1 MAGGIMTDRF
11 NLEISGISL
20 DIPWKVSSNHP
31 FTRLANRS
39 LRIFIST
46 LREPHPHQHI
56 SLHLIPTHP
65 TPRIDRL
72 RAERNLFAMVG
83 KNESG

>member
-1 MAGGIMTDRF
+1 MTDRF
-11 NLEISGISL
+11 NFEISGIYL

-31 FTRLANRS
+31 FTRLANRG

-46 LREPHPHQHI
+46 LRELYPHPHI
-56 SLHLIPTHP
+56 SSHLIPFHP

-72 RAERNLFAMVG
+72 RAEHNFFATVG
-83 KNESG
+83 KNEFG

>member
-1 MAGGIMTDRF
+1 MTDRF
-11 NLEISGISL
+11 NLEISGIYL

-46 LREPHPHQHI
+46 LR
-56 SLHLIPTHP
+56 
-65 TPRIDRL
+65 
-72 RAERNLFAMVG
+72 
-83 KNESG
+83 